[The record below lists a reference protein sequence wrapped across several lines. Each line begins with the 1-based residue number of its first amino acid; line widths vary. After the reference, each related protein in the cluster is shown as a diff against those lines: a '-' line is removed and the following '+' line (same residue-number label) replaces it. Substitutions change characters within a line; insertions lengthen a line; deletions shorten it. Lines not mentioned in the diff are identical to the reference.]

1 MNKGKINFAIPIDR
15 KSTTMFDERL
25 CGKRIKLI
33 HTDDPNSRLKEG
45 DMGTVKCTFLNL
57 NKVVINVQWDS
68 GNNCLSKLSVLISC
82 SRINLV
88 YSICYSILLCGIISW
103 CVNWISSD
111 IKESHP
117 A

>member
-68 GNNCLSKLSVLISC
+68 GNNLGTIWVLSWEKMIIKYWNESSKSLNEVCSLLS
-82 SRINLV
+82 
-88 YSICYSILLCGIISW
+88 
-103 CVNWISSD
+103 
-111 IKESHP
+111 E
-117 A
+117 

>member
-1 MNKGKINFAIPIDR
+1 MNKGKINFAIPVDR

-68 GNNCLSKLSVLISC
+68 GNNLGLI
-82 SRINLV
+82 V
-88 YSICYSILLCGIISW
+88 GKDDYQILEQ
-103 CVNWISSD
+103 
-111 IKESHP
+111 IK
-117 A
+117 